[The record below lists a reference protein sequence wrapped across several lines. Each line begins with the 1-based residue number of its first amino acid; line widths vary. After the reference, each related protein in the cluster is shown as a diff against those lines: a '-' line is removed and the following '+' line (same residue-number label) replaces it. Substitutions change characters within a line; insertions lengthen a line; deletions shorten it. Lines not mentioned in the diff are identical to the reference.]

1 MYTYLK
7 TNELLEKCY
16 SSLSIMSSTHVF
28 HVMQIFTVFSSLIF
42 SFVLINSELPSA
54 MSSQTG
60 RGGGPRA
67 RGASTKSQE
76 DRGCKFLLYSIQKPC
91 TTPSNFA
98 KLTQVSPGQNIQV
111 FARARPMNDQ
121 EKYVHLVSHNV
132 LKISLY
138 FRSGKTYSVVETG
151 MKDLTVKGINNQHNK
166 TYQFDR
172 CFSIII
178 WFQSYNKSSCIAR
191 VFGPKSEQI
200 HVYRS
205 VVEPLLE
212 EVITHK
218 QGEGGGVK
226 LFLPNL
232 VHL

>member
-1 MYTYLK
+1 
-7 TNELLEKCY
+7 
-16 SSLSIMSSTHVF
+16 
-28 HVMQIFTVFSSLIF
+28 
-42 SFVLINSELPSA
+42 
-54 MSSQTG
+54 
-60 RGGGPRA
+60 
-67 RGASTKSQE
+67 
-76 DRGCKFLLYSIQKPC
+76 
-91 TTPSNFA
+91 
-98 KLTQVSPGQNIQV
+98 
-111 FARARPMNDQ
+111 
-121 EKYVHLVSHNV
+121 
-132 LKISLY
+132 
-138 FRSGKTYSVVETG
+138 

-218 QGEGGGVK
+218 QGGESNCFSQILCICNNQLTFGY
-226 LFLPNL
+226 
-232 VHL
+232 

>member
-1 MYTYLK
+1 
-7 TNELLEKCY
+7 
-16 SSLSIMSSTHVF
+16 
-28 HVMQIFTVFSSLIF
+28 
-42 SFVLINSELPSA
+42 
-54 MSSQTG
+54 
-60 RGGGPRA
+60 
-67 RGASTKSQE
+67 
-76 DRGCKFLLYSIQKPC
+76 
-91 TTPSNFA
+91 
-98 KLTQVSPGQNIQV
+98 
-111 FARARPMNDQ
+111 
-121 EKYVHLVSHNV
+121 
-132 LKISLY
+132 
-138 FRSGKTYSVVETG
+138 

-226 LFLPNL
+226 LFLRILCIFNNQL
-232 VHL
+232 TFGY